1 MRELIEIVIKVF
13 AAYLVFS
20 TVGNYVPMA
29 LVPNAFSGPNS
40 PYIGFLAAGVSVP
53 IGIGIILW
61 LRAPKIAK
69 AALSPEVPGPV
80 VPESGVVAA
89 GVFLI
94 GVYWFVRS
102 ASVLLTQLGSQA
114 SLNYGW
120 FAVLILSVALIL
132 GNDFIAKVFRKIRA
146 AGNNA

>member
-20 TVGNYVPMA
+20 TVGNYAPMA
-29 LVPNAFSGPNS
+29 LVLGAFSGSTS
-40 PYIGFLAAGVSVP
+40 PLIGLIAAGVSAP

-61 LRAPKIAK
+61 LRAPNISKTAV
-69 AALSPEVPGPV
+69 STDSPGPV
-80 VPESGVVAA
+80 IPESGVVAA

-94 GVYWFVRS
+94 GVYWCVRS
-102 ASVLLTQLGSQA
+102 ISVLLTEMGSQV
-114 SLNYGW
+114 SMNYGW
-120 FAVLILSVALIL
+120 LAVLVLSVALIL
-132 GNDFIAKVFRKIRA
+132 GNDFIAKVFRKIRT